1 MDKYIKVYEKCV
13 KVWQNICNIMRP
25 GSQNE
30 KKPYRNLIISFEVLQ
45 KAWFCIQMTDTY
57 FVCFAAQNE
66 IMDGQKYGNY

>member
-1 MDKYIKVYEKCV
+1 
-13 KVWQNICNIMRP
+13 MRP